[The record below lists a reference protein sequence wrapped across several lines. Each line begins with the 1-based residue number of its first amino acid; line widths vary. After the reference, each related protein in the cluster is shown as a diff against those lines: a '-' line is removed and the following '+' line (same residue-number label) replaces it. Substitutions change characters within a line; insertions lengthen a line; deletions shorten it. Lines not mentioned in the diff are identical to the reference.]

1 MNLEFFIAKRLINYR
16 DSQKSISRPIVTI
29 AIIGI
34 ALGLATMII
43 SVSVVVGFKNEIRS
57 KVSGFGSHFQIIN
70 YDTNESY
77 ETKPIKRAQPF
88 IPELIKTKGVKHC
101 QAFAMKAG
109 IIKTAHEIQGVV
121 VKGIGSDYDWEFFEN
136 YMIEGAHFTVV
147 DSSKTNDVIISSQL
161 ANQLKLK
168 LGDNLPMYFI
178 QDSPEPRMRKFKIS
192 GIFQTNLEEFDKTF
206 VIADISH
213 VQKLNN
219 WDSSLVSG
227 LEIQLNDFNNID
239 KLYPQ
244 IENILGYQIKEGE
257 DVLKLVSIKEKYPQI
272 FDWLELQDINVW
284 IILGL
289 MVIVAGFNMVSGLL
303 ILILEKTKLI
313 GILKSVGAENA
324 SIRKIF
330 LFQAGL
336 LIRKGLLW
344 GNVTGLAFCLIQQH
358 FNIIHLDAAAYYV
371 SSVPVSINIMYIL
384 ILNLGTLF
392 VTLTMLLLPSFIV
405 TRISPVKAIQFN

>member
-1 MNLEFFIAKRLINYR
+1 MNIEFFIAKRLISFR
-16 DSQKSISRPIVTI
+16 DSKKSISRPIVTI

-57 KVSGFGSHFQIIN
+57 KVSGFGSHFQVMN

-77 ETKPIKRAQPF
+77 ETKPIKRLQNF
-88 IPELIKTKGVKHC
+88 IPELLKTQEVKHC
-101 QAFAMKAG
+101 QAFALKAG
-109 IIKTAHEIQGVV
+109 IIKTEHELQGVV
-121 VKGIGSDYDWEFFEN
+121 VKGVGSDYDWEFFKQ
-136 YMIEGAHFTVV
+136 YMIKGTHFTVV

-168 LGDNLPMYFI
+168 LGDKLPMYFI

-192 GIFQTNLEEFDKTF
+192 GIFQTNLEEFDKSF

-227 LEIQLNDFNNID
+227 FEIQLHDFDNID

-244 IENILGYQIKEGE
+244 IDNILGYQITEGNE
-257 DVLKLVSIKEKYPQI
+257 VLKLVSIKEKYPQI
-272 FDWLELQDINVW
+272 FDWLDLQDINVW

-330 LFQAGL
+330 LYQAGL
-336 LIRKGLLW
+336 LISKGLLW
-344 GNVTGLAFCLIQQH
+344 GNITGLAFCFLQKY

-371 SSVPVSINIMYIL
+371 SSVPVSINIMYIV
-384 ILNLGTLF
+384 ILNLGTLA
-392 VTLTMLLLPSFIV
+392 VTLTMLLLPSFII